1 MILGSWEFC
10 IALFFLFFELM
21 IREWL
26 SPGGSWTASFGWVV
40 DDRSAVKAHDDG
52 VLILGNGLLVMALG
66 ALDFRVNHDASRI
79 WTEAARLLSQR
90 FRFCKNNGTFLSI
103 ILNRHRPV
111 KINFQFLLV
120 VSTLGLER

>member
-1 MILGSWEFC
+1 MVKKSWSSTDFFARSSNPSSSAILAVAGQKQGSTSS
-10 IALFFLFFELM
+10 LVL
-21 IREWL
+21 
-26 SPGGSWTASFGWVV
+26 PHHGQVV
-40 DDRSAVKAHDDG
+40 D
-52 VLILGNGLLVMALG
+52 LL
-66 ALDFRVNHDASRI
+66 NASSL